1 VTRAPLFRLLAAA
14 AAALALAAPAR
25 AQQDERSYAVPGRGK
40 VTMSVPA
47 AWFDEPRT
55 GPTGIPTVRFFD
67 RIENPKTFD
76 MSVTLVWTPP
86 GASPYASPGPL
97 RTLVE
102 QAAQDVAPGA
112 AEKQLPVL
120 EFAMENGSGFL
131 FRATSKN
138 AQPGEPAYLTRGALS
153 SGDLMITFTILTA
166 ERGDPAVA
174 QAIKMLQS
182 ARRAPGAP

>member
-1 VTRAPLFRLLAAA
+1 MTGNPLLRLAAA
-14 AAALALAAPAR
+14 LAAALALATPVHS
-25 AQQDERSYAVPGRGK
+25 QSDERTYTVPGRGRL
-40 VTMSVPA
+40 TMSVPA
-47 AWFDEPRT
+47 AWFDEPRV

-76 MSVTLVWTPP
+76 MSVTIVWAPP

-97 RTLVE
+97 RDLVQ
-102 QAAQDVAPGA
+102 QAAADVAPGA
-112 AEKQLPVL
+112 AERQLPVL
-120 EFAMENGSGFL
+120 EFAMENGTGFL

-138 AQPGEPAYLTRGALS
+138 AQPGEPANLTRGALA

-166 ERGDPAVA
+166 ERGDPAIA

>member
-1 VTRAPLFRLLAAA
+1 MRRFAAA
-14 AAALALAAPAR
+14 LAAALALAAPAA
-25 AQQDERSYAVPGRGK
+25 AQEDERTYAVPARGK

-47 AWFDEPRT
+47 GWYDEPRV

-76 MSVTLVWTPP
+76 MSITIVWTPP
-86 GASPYASPGPL
+86 GASPYSSRDAL
-97 RTLVE
+97 RGLVQ
-102 QAAQDVAPGA
+102 QAAEDVARGA

-120 EFAMENGSGFL
+120 EFAMEDGAGFL
-131 FRATSKN
+131 FRATAKN
-138 AQPGEPAYLTRGALS
+138 AQAGDPPYLTRGALA

-166 ERGDPAVA
+166 ERSDPAIA